1 MGIKKVWIDEG
12 CIACENCQS
21 VCPEVF
27 DVTDTCHIIS
37 NADLNEYVEG
47 IKIAAE
53 QCPVEVIKYET
64 D

>member
-1 MGIKKVWIDEG
+1 MSIKKVWIEPG

-27 DVTDTCHIIS
+27 VVDDVSHVIENVNYNLYED
-37 NADLNEYVEG
+37 G